1 MFVQRL
7 RNWLRRVFATLT
19 THPRAAQ
26 PLHSGTPAVMSGC
39 AAGQRASGRN
49 TASTTGSWL
58 DDGRG
63 LRPRPITQSTP
74 EPRWTIRSV
83 TPRQQSADQPA
94 QHRRSAP
101 SRPVPAHPAAE
112 TTPVDTSM
120 DTSLDTSLDTSSPR
134 PQPPEPKQPMLP
146 APPVPPAQPAR
157 LTPASLGSPDAHG
170 VDAGDSGIRDQA
182 LYRRLMSL
190 KRLVRLGIYGEGFD
204 PRNVPDQ
211 YLHSLGRDGDFEG
224 FDDLDDFDNFDT
236 FDTDWNEPRPG
247 E

>member
-19 THPRAAQ
+19 TRTRAAQ
-26 PLHSGTPAVMSGC
+26 PLHSDTSAVMSGC
-39 AAGQRASGRN
+39 ATGQHAGARN
-49 TASTTGSWL
+49 TAGTTGSWL

-74 EPRWTIRSV
+74 EPRWTIRGV
-83 TPRQQSADQPA
+83 AQRQRPADQPA
-94 QHRRSAP
+94 QQRRSVP

-112 TTPVDTSM
+112 PAATDTTST
-120 DTSLDTSLDTSSPR
+120 TSPR
-134 PQPPEPKQPMLP
+134 PQPPESTQPPHPM
-146 APPVPPAQPAR
+146 PPAHSAR

-170 VDAGDSGIRDQA
+170 GDASDASDASDGGIHDQA

-204 PRNVPDQ
+204 PRNIPDQ
-211 YLHSLGRDGDFEG
+211 YLHSLGRDDDLDG
-224 FDDLDDFDNFDT
+224 FNDLDDFDDFDVGW
-236 FDTDWNEPRPG
+236 DEQRPS